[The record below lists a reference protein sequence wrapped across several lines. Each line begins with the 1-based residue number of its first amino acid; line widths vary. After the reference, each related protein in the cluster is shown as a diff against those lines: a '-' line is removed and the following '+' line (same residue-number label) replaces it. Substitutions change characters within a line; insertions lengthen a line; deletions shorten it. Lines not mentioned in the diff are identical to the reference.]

1 MATTNHTNTTG
12 SKYKK
17 YTMLLTLVVL
27 FLALTVGMLALNF
40 LSTNRFTTHA
50 QSLEVA
56 NSQGA
61 TSQELSKN
69 LLDINLYINTVLE
82 QQKQNAVAT
91 TINTT
96 QNLATPVTENQA
108 TTVASAVANTE
119 TPSVANTQQTVSIDA
134 LPQIAVYKIDEIKK
148 QRDTLSQAL
157 QAFQKGGAVTLT
169 SGKEISLNATNNQA
183 ALKSLQETEQI
194 WIPYLGL
201 LDNFLQDIQK
211 GYISKQTSDYLVD
224 YTRLYNRALLTES
237 NNLTTALNQEIE
249 QQTLLQ
255 KNIQLAGIVSAFL
268 LFFAIVF
275 GALRQLLNSDSRLAQ
290 ARQQTTDILNTVN
303 EGLFLIDKNMVLSD
317 EYSRS
322 TEQILHKSELKGKTL
337 TDLLKD
343 TISQQDLDSTK
354 LFIEQLYNAWVVEE
368 LIQDLNPLKNIRMSY
383 VDDKGRTQIRFLDF
397 NFLRIVEKSGEISK
411 VFVSVVDITEAVHLQ
426 EKLDKA
432 RQQHDNELEMISAI
446 LTIDNQNLVAFIAN
460 TNHRIDKIN
469 AVLKQES
476 AGHFDLQE
484 KARQIYREMHSL
496 KGEAS
501 AIKMSAFV
509 SAAEKLESQI
519 KELLQHSNLT
529 GNDFLAFTIN
539 LKELLDLNLFV
550 SSILERLRLVG
561 RNVDTVVAQQP
572 QSSPSASVSQTKVNP
587 WHDYFTQ
594 YAQDIANRQSKNVN
608 VQVNGFDELLPFHDE
623 KANVYKDIATQFL
636 KNAIVHGI
644 ESPAERLAK
653 GKNESG
659 EITLSLEKVDEN
671 HQKISIHDDGQG
683 INWTKIRQKAVELGH
698 VTELQAEQLQAKD
711 LLRLMLSSGISTAEN
726 QDEDAGRGVGMDIVR
741 QLAREGRGKLGI
753 NSQPNQFT
761 MMSVTFPNQ

>member
-1 MATTNHTNTTG
+1 M
-12 SKYKK
+12 
-17 YTMLLTLVVL
+17 
-27 FLALTVGMLALNF
+27 
-40 LSTNRFTTHA
+40 
-50 QSLEVA
+50 
-56 NSQGA
+56 
-61 TSQELSKN
+61 
-69 LLDINLYINTVLE
+69 
-82 QQKQNAVAT
+82 
-91 TINTT
+91 
-96 QNLATPVTENQA
+96 
-108 TTVASAVANTE
+108 
-119 TPSVANTQQTVSIDA
+119 
-134 LPQIAVYKIDEIKK
+134 YKIDEIKK

-255 KNIQLAGIVSAFL
+255 KNIQLAGIISAFL

-411 VFVSVVDITEAVHLQ
+411 VFVSVC
-426 EKLDKA
+426 
-432 RQQHDNELEMISAI
+432 
-446 LTIDNQNLVAFIAN
+446 
-460 TNHRIDKIN
+460 
-469 AVLKQES
+469 
-476 AGHFDLQE
+476 
-484 KARQIYREMHSL
+484 
-496 KGEAS
+496 
-501 AIKMSAFV
+501 
-509 SAAEKLESQI
+509 
-519 KELLQHSNLT
+519 
-529 GNDFLAFTIN
+529 
-539 LKELLDLNLFV
+539 
-550 SSILERLRLVG
+550 
-561 RNVDTVVAQQP
+561 
-572 QSSPSASVSQTKVNP
+572 
-587 WHDYFTQ
+587 
-594 YAQDIANRQSKNVN
+594 
-608 VQVNGFDELLPFHDE
+608 
-623 KANVYKDIATQFL
+623 
-636 KNAIVHGI
+636 
-644 ESPAERLAK
+644 
-653 GKNESG
+653 
-659 EITLSLEKVDEN
+659 
-671 HQKISIHDDGQG
+671 
-683 INWTKIRQKAVELGH
+683 
-698 VTELQAEQLQAKD
+698 
-711 LLRLMLSSGISTAEN
+711 
-726 QDEDAGRGVGMDIVR
+726 
-741 QLAREGRGKLGI
+741 
-753 NSQPNQFT
+753 
-761 MMSVTFPNQ
+761 